1 LFIFV
6 EHGQIE
12 STKSLET
19 EPEFLGIRD
28 LRLVHT
34 MLEIVITWGVYPCLL
49 PGVGVPLSRRTK
61 SRYIQNGMDFS
72 SVLFMKIYRT

>member
-1 LFIFV
+1 MLIFV
-6 EHGQIE
+6 EHRQIE
-12 STKSLET
+12 STKPLET
-19 EPEFLGIRD
+19 DPEFLGIRD

-61 SRYIQNGMDFS
+61 SSYIQNGIDFS
-72 SVLFMKIYRT
+72 SVCL